1 MRKIYLLL
9 AAVALAVSSCQ
20 KDADGGGKT
29 PTEPAGTIPADFDWK
44 TIQDVSVTV
53 AAPVVEGGTPA
64 YSVIRVYASP
74 ILSEENVVAKGVA
87 TAAAPF
93 STAVS
98 IPAGTQNLYV
108 QTTLPDGRKAVKMVA
123 AGASVNVPGA
133 AMAAAASPK
142 VRFAAKA
149 SSVSSM
155 PDYPTMTEPDAGSFA
170 PQAVISTTPSKNFN
184 LGAKESEY
192 AAAAYYI
199 PAGAVID
206 GNINLQIPAPV
217 VKNEAFIIPSD
228 VCFAGKAVDPRR
240 LDLAVDGTWGVA
252 AGALSFDY
260 LWNEIRVKGG
270 AYGCGFRCAADRQL
284 AFYTYRD
291 PAIDPSLERI
301 DHAGAWLR
309 SFDPAPEVF
318 EGFIVS
324 CVSGHDAPAKPYGL
338 ARRQDGEFFAK
349 RPVDW
354 RETRRNAML
363 SATPE
368 KVRALA
374 DDIERVAANA
384 PVCIFGGREII
395 EASTA
400 GLTPIDLLG

>member
-1 MRKIYLLL
+1 M
-9 AAVALAVSSCQ
+9 
-20 KDADGGGKT
+20 
-29 PTEPAGTIPADFDWK
+29 
-44 TIQDVSVTV
+44 
-53 AAPVVEGGTPA
+53 
-64 YSVIRVYASP
+64 
-74 ILSEENVVAKGVA
+74 
-87 TAAAPF
+87 
-93 STAVS
+93 
-98 IPAGTQNLYV
+98 
-108 QTTLPDGRKAVKMVA
+108 
-123 AGASVNVPGA
+123 
-133 AMAAAASPK
+133 
-142 VRFAAKA
+142 
-149 SSVSSM
+149 
-155 PDYPTMTEPDAGSFA
+155 
-170 PQAVISTTPSKNFN
+170 
-184 LGAKESEY
+184 
-192 AAAAYYI
+192 
-199 PAGAVID
+199 
-206 GNINLQIPAPV
+206 
-217 VKNEAFIIPSD
+217 
-228 VCFAGKAVDPRR
+228 
-240 LDLAVDGTWGVA
+240 DLAVDGTWGVA

-354 RETRRNAML
+354 RESRRNAML

-384 PVCIFGGREII
+384 PVCVFGGREII